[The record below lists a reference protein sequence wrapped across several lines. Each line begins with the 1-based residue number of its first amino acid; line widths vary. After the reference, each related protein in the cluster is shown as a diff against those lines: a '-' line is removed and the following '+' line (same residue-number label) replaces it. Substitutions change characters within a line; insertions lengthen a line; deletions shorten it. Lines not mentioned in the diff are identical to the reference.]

1 MKAKKNA
8 RREAY
13 AAKQEKQGRR
23 VVEWIIGVLVL
34 LAVAIPFGFFPFTN
48 TYSSGLIMPNFGDD
62 FSRGLYL
69 RGLG

>member
-34 LAVAIPFGFFPFTN
+34 LAVA
-48 TYSSGLIMPNFGDD
+48 YAVWASVMLS
-62 FSRGLYL
+62 
-69 RGLG
+69 